1 MGSWSPGA
9 PHGSSWPLA
18 QLLVTKKMAPGDQ
31 PSWLGGVSLFTRAWC
46 PPDNPA
52 RACCPDKGPLL
63 PQAWAQT
70 RRTSGTVDW
79 GLALGSNPL
88 PVYLLM
94 EKQQCRPDRLLLESM
109 SLVSPFRKSHWP
121 LFSFLWPSLS
131 TGLLEKRCSFL
142 PFHSLRPTEIKS
154 LSGARRCQALDS
166 NHPSSQSME

>member
-1 MGSWSPGA
+1 
-9 PHGSSWPLA
+9 
-18 QLLVTKKMAPGDQ
+18 MAPGDQ

-88 PVYLLM
+88 PIYLLM

-109 SLVSPFRKSHWP
+109 SLVSPFRKSYWP

-131 TGLLEKRCSFL
+131 TGLLL
-142 PFHSLRPTEIKS
+142 PALSQSEAHRDKKS
-154 LSGARRCQALDS
+154 LWGAQVPGSGLQ
-166 NHPSSQSME
+166 PSQLSEYGVKDVCDKLNREKTTRWRAQS